1 MSCLQALN
9 ELVLVPY
16 LPSPPRAF
24 CSSPAVVGLADTPLP
39 QGLCTCCP
47 RCGGALP
54 LDVPRAH
61 SLTRFSS
68 EASPGHLSITVTCS
82 SEGRPL
88 CLACS
93 LLGPS
98 CWCHFSSSGTL
109 TPRASSSNTSSPP
122 SAHSPPKPQ
131 HVPLQI
137 PHPTHHLTYLL
148 FFLVRILKFYSHSEF
163 QVYNQVL
170 SISHHVPHLIL
181 RSYLSYK

>member
-24 CSSPAVVGLADTPLP
+24 CSSPAVVGLADAPLP

-131 HVPLQI
+131 HVPLCHSPQLLPRLPGNPQRDTQMR
-137 PHPTHHLTYLL
+137 PHMGFYCLSGSDGRC
-148 FFLVRILKFYSHSEF
+148 VRGEATPMGMSPVCME
-163 QVYNQVL
+163 
-170 SISHHVPHLIL
+170 
-181 RSYLSYK
+181 